1 LKKIEMKKIIF
12 ALLFIVSIPSFSQV
26 NLDKIKAGEKYE
38 ITENDYTNKS
48 VDMADM
54 MRENGKIYVVVG
66 VIVIIFLGI
75 TFYAI
80 RIDRKLSKIEGEVF
94 GEKVNS

>member
-1 LKKIEMKKIIF
+1 MKKLIIV
-12 ALLFIVSIPSFSQV
+12 LLLLLSVPSFSQV
-26 NLDKIKAGEKYE
+26 DLDKVKAGEKHE
-38 ITENDYTNKS
+38 ITQSDYENKG
-48 VDMADM
+48 VDMADK

-80 RIDRKLSKIEGEVF
+80 RIDKKLSKIEGEVF

>member
-1 LKKIEMKKIIF
+1 MKKIII
-12 ALLFIVSIPSFSQV
+12 ALLLTISVPSFSQV
-26 NLDKIKAGEKYE
+26 DLEKIKAGEKYK
-38 ITENDYTNKS
+38 ITENDYTNKN

-66 VIVIIFLGI
+66 VIVIIFLGL

-80 RIDRKLSKIEGEVF
+80 RIDRKLSKIEGDIF
-94 GEKVNS
+94 GEKVIS

>member
-1 LKKIEMKKIIF
+1 MKKIIF
-12 ALLFIVSIPSFSQV
+12 ALLFLVSIPSFSQV

>member
-1 LKKIEMKKIIF
+1 MKKIII
-12 ALLFIVSIPSFSQV
+12 ALLLTISVPSFSQV
-26 NLDKIKAGEKYE
+26 DLEKIKAGEKHE
-38 ITENDYTNKS
+38 ITENDYTNTS
-48 VDMADM
+48 VDMADR

-75 TFYAI
+75 TFYAV
-80 RIDRKLSKIEGEVF
+80 RIDRKLSKVEKEVF

>member
-1 LKKIEMKKIIF
+1 MKKIIF

>member
-12 ALLFIVSIPSFSQV
+12 SLLFIVSIPSFSKV
-26 NLDKIKAGEKYE
+26 NLGKIKAGEKYE

>member
-1 LKKIEMKKIIF
+1 MKKIII
-12 ALLFIVSIPSFSQV
+12 ALLLTISVPSFSQV
-26 NLDKIKAGEKYE
+26 DLEKIKAGEKYE

-66 VIVIIFLGI
+66 VIVIIFLGL

>member
-1 LKKIEMKKIIF
+1 MKKIIF
-12 ALLFIVSIPSFSQV
+12 ALLFIVSVPSFSQV

>member
-1 LKKIEMKKIIF
+1 MKKIIF

-66 VIVIIFLGI
+66 VIVISFLGI

>member
-1 LKKIEMKKIIF
+1 MKKIIF

-26 NLDKIKAGEKYE
+26 NLEKIKAGEKYE

>member
-1 LKKIEMKKIIF
+1 MKKIIF

-66 VIVIIFLGI
+66 VIVIIFLGL

>member
-1 LKKIEMKKIIF
+1 MKKIII
-12 ALLFIVSIPSFSQV
+12 ALLLTIVSVPSFSQV
-26 NLDKIKAGEKYE
+26 DLDKIKAGEKYE

>member
-1 LKKIEMKKIIF
+1 LKKIEMKKIII
-12 ALLFIVSIPSFSQV
+12 ALLLTISVPSFSQV
-26 NLDKIKAGEKYE
+26 DLEKIKAGEKYE
-38 ITENDYTNKS
+38 ITENDYTNKN

-66 VIVIIFLGI
+66 VIVIIFLGL

>member
-1 LKKIEMKKIIF
+1 MKNIII
-12 ALLFIVSIPSFSQV
+12 ALLLTISVPSFSQV
-26 NLDKIKAGEKYE
+26 DLEKIKAGEKYE
-38 ITENDYTNKS
+38 ITENDYTNKN

-80 RIDRKLSKIEGEVF
+80 RIDRKLSKIEGEIF

>member
-1 LKKIEMKKIIF
+1 MKKIII
-12 ALLFIVSIPSFSQV
+12 ALLLTISVPSFSQV

-66 VIVIIFLGI
+66 VIVIIFLGL

>member
-1 LKKIEMKKIIF
+1 MKKIIF

-38 ITENDYTNKS
+38 ITENDYTNKN

-66 VIVIIFLGI
+66 VIVIIFLGL

>member
-1 LKKIEMKKIIF
+1 MKKIIF
-12 ALLFIVSIPSFSQV
+12 ALLFLVSIPSFSQV
-26 NLDKIKAGEKYE
+26 NLEKIKAGEKYE

-94 GEKVNS
+94 GEKANS

>member
-1 LKKIEMKKIIF
+1 MKKIIF
-12 ALLFIVSIPSFSQV
+12 ALLFIVSIPSSSQV

>member
-1 LKKIEMKKIIF
+1 MKKIII
-12 ALLFIVSIPSFSQV
+12 ALLLTISVPSFSQV

>member
-1 LKKIEMKKIIF
+1 LKKIEMKKIII
-12 ALLFIVSIPSFSQV
+12 ALLLTISVPSFSQV
-26 NLDKIKAGEKYE
+26 DLEKIKAGEKYE

>member
-1 LKKIEMKKIIF
+1 MKKIII
-12 ALLFIVSIPSFSQV
+12 ALLLTISVPSFSQV
-26 NLDKIKAGEKYE
+26 NLEKIKAGEKHE

-48 VDMADM
+48 VDMADR

-75 TFYAI
+75 TFYAV
-80 RIDRKLSKIEGEVF
+80 RIDRKLSKVEKEVF

>member
-1 LKKIEMKKIIF
+1 MKKIIF

-26 NLDKIKAGEKYE
+26 NLEKIKAGEKYE

-66 VIVIIFLGI
+66 VIVIIFLGL

>member
-1 LKKIEMKKIIF
+1 MKKIIF

-38 ITENDYTNKS
+38 ITENDYTNKN

>member
-1 LKKIEMKKIIF
+1 MKKIIF
-12 ALLFIVSIPSFSQV
+12 ALLLIVSIPSFSQV

>member
-1 LKKIEMKKIIF
+1 MKKIII
-12 ALLFIVSIPSFSQV
+12 ALLLTISVPSFSQV
-26 NLDKIKAGEKYE
+26 NLEKIKAGEKYE

-48 VDMADM
+48 VDMADS

-75 TFYAI
+75 TFYAV
-80 RIDRKLSKIEGEVF
+80 RIDRKLSKVEREVF

>member
-1 LKKIEMKKIIF
+1 MKKIII
-12 ALLFIVSIPSFSQV
+12 ALLLTISVPSFSQV
-26 NLDKIKAGEKYE
+26 DLEKIKAGEKYE
-38 ITENDYTNKS
+38 ITENDYTNKN

-80 RIDRKLSKIEGEVF
+80 RIDRKLSKIEGEIF
-94 GEKVNS
+94 GEKINS

>member
-1 LKKIEMKKIIF
+1 MKKIEMKKIII
-12 ALLFIVSIPSFSQV
+12 ALLLTISVPSFSQV
-26 NLDKIKAGEKYE
+26 DLEKIKAGEKYE

>member
-1 LKKIEMKKIIF
+1 MKKIII
-12 ALLFIVSIPSFSQV
+12 ALLLTISVPSFSQV
-26 NLDKIKAGEKYE
+26 DLEKIKAGEKYE
-38 ITENDYTNKS
+38 ITENDYTNKN

-66 VIVIIFLGI
+66 VIVIIFLGL

>member
-1 LKKIEMKKIIF
+1 MKKIIF

-94 GEKVNS
+94 GEKVYS

>member
-1 LKKIEMKKIIF
+1 MKKIIF
-12 ALLFIVSIPSFSQV
+12 ALLLTIVSIPSFSQV

>member
-1 LKKIEMKKIIF
+1 MKKIII
-12 ALLFIVSIPSFSQV
+12 ALLLTIVSVPSFSQV

>member
-1 LKKIEMKKIIF
+1 MKKIEMKKIIF

>member
-1 LKKIEMKKIIF
+1 MKKIII
-12 ALLFIVSIPSFSQV
+12 ALLLTISVPSFSQV
-26 NLDKIKAGEKYE
+26 DLEKIKAGEKYE
-38 ITENDYTNKS
+38 ITENDYTNKN

>member
-38 ITENDYTNKS
+38 ITENDYTNKN

>member
-1 LKKIEMKKIIF
+1 MKKIIF
-12 ALLFIVSIPSFSQV
+12 ALLFIVSISSFSQV

>member
-1 LKKIEMKKIIF
+1 MKKIVF
-12 ALLFIVSIPSFSQV
+12 VLMLLLSAPVFSQV
-26 NLDKIKAGEKYE
+26 DLEKVKAGEKHE
-38 ITENDYTNKS
+38 ITENDYVNKN

-66 VIVIIFLGI
+66 VIIIIFLGI
-75 TFYAI
+75 TYYAV
-80 RIDRKLSKIEGEVF
+80 RIDRKLSKMEDEVF

>member
-1 LKKIEMKKIIF
+1 MKKIII
-12 ALLFIVSIPSFSQV
+12 ALLLTISVPSFSQV
-26 NLDKIKAGEKYE
+26 DLEKIKAGEKYE